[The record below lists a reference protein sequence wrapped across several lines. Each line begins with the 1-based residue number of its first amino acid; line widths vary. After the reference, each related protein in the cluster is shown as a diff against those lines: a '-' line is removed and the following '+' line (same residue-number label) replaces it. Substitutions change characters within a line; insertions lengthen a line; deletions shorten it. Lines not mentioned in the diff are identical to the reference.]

1 MFGMQAIAKHRL
13 PDQDEEPASKRIVTM
28 SGLVSLIKY
37 NPLVVNLYD
46 SILDGKCSTVD
57 GYVFVATTGRSG
69 SQSLSKIFQAADDA
83 VCFHEPYPIM
93 ASDYPDAHTK
103 DAYFHH
109 LFATRKRINI
119 KRAAA
124 GHRYYVETNHQ
135 FIKNFAHLAVEEFG
149 EKIRVLHIHRDP
161 LKVAASFFSIDS
173 VPGKTRTGRAYLL
186 YPDQKDNLVQI
197 SDLLQSDPQFE
208 DDLYKCLWYWYEI
221 ETRVKAARRQYSHV
235 RWHSMR
241 TEQLNDKAALVA
253 MFEGLG
259 IAHDPLRLDA
269 LVGSR
274 VNTKTEL
281 KNKTVDL
288 AEVEDKNDRLVR
300 KMEER
305 YGKEFWK

>member
-1 MFGMQAIAKHRL
+1 M
-13 PDQDEEPASKRIVTM
+13 P
-28 SGLVSLIKY
+28 GLTEFIKY
-37 NPLVVNLYD
+37 NPLVVALYD
-46 SILDGKCSTVD
+46 SILDGKCGSVD

-93 ASDYPDAHTK
+93 ASDYPNRDTK
-103 DAYFHH
+103 DAYFRH
-109 LFATRKRINI
+109 LFHTRKRINI
-119 KRAAA
+119 KRSAA

-135 FIKNFAHLAVEEFG
+135 FIKNFAELAVEEFG
-149 EKIRVLHIHRDP
+149 EKLRVLHIARDP
-161 LKVAASFFSIDS
+161 LKVAASFFAINSI
-173 VPGKTRTGRAYLL
+173 PGKTRTGRDYLL
-186 YPDQKDNLVQI
+186 YPDQKDNQIQI
-197 SDLLQSDPQFE
+197 SDLLLGDPQFE

-221 ETRVKAARRQYSHV
+221 ETRVKTARSRHPQV
-235 RWHSMR
+235 RWHSMK
-241 TEQLNDKAALVA
+241 TEQLNDKEALVA

-259 IAHDPLRLDA
+259 VVYDQGRLDA

-281 KNKTVDL
+281 KKKTVDM
-288 AEVEDKNDRLVR
+288 AEVEDKNDRLVS